1 MEETSIE
8 LRQLLE
14 EDRLANT
21 PLLIMANKQ
30 DLMNALSPAEV
41 CLFPPLLSI
50 ADNMR
55 PPLAAHHRF
64 GTPRHQRQGVAHCVL
79 LGQDRRWSPGGYG
92 VGCRTDQQ

>member
-1 MEETSIE
+1 MISLKIYVIDSADRRRVEETSIE

-41 CLFPPLLSI
+41 RFECCLISSGLTSI
-50 ADNMR
+50 
-55 PPLAAHHRF
+55 F
-64 GTPRHQRQGVAHCVL
+64 
-79 LGQDRRWSPGGYG
+79 S
-92 VGCRTDQQ
+92 

>member
-30 DLMNALSPAEV
+30 DLMNALSPAELTTDLELHAIRDRV
-41 CLFPPLLSI
+41 WHIVSCSAKTGDGLQEAMEWVVGQINS
-50 ADNMR
+50 DE
-55 PPLAAHHRF
+55 
-64 GTPRHQRQGVAHCVL
+64 GVRA
-79 LGQDRRWSPGGYG
+79 GQF
-92 VGCRTDQQ
+92 V